1 MRRLW
6 IAIMTISLATA
17 VFAAKAN
24 APKFDPEKIRAHVK
38 YLSSDELEGRG
49 MNQKGGD
56 LAAEYIAAQF
66 KSYGLKP
73 AGENGTY
80 FQQVPMVG
88 MKTLADTTFALVPSS
103 GAAVELKALDDYVTT
118 NERQTE
124 SAEIDAPIVFVGYG
138 ISAPEYQWDDYK
150 GYDLKGKVALLF
162 VNQPVS
168 DDPKFFKGKT
178 LTYYGRWTYK
188 FEETARRGAIAT
200 LIIHR
205 EDLASY
211 PWTVVRN
218 SWGGEKSF
226 LKLDGTPKLAAAS
239 WIQQDVAKKL
249 VGMAGLD
256 LDKLFQQAQSRDFK
270 PIPLPANLKAQ
281 IVSSV
286 HPYTSRNV
294 LAMVRGSDPAK
305 RREAILYTAH
315 YDHFGIDKTK
325 PAGANIFHGAAD
337 NATGC
342 GILLEL
348 GRVWAGTKPA
358 PARSILL
365 AAVTAEEQGL
375 LGSEYLGKHTA
386 QLPALPI
393 LDLNYDDLPPIGI
406 PEDVEVVGAE
416 RTTFYPA
423 VEETAKKFNL
433 TIRPDSRPEAG
444 HYYRSDHFSLGRV
457 GIPAFSVSEGMKYQ
471 GHDTAWGLAE
481 AKEYVEHRY
490 HQPTDI
496 YTPDM
501 DFRGDAL
508 MAEFGYALGQKAAN
522 AAAAPAWLPGDEFAP
537 GAQRNEAASPM
548 GSSLLDGTGL
558 EIAYYEPLDFPPLA
572 RATRISGDTAMK
584 LSVSGQGEVDSV
596 TKDSGHPLFTNYLA
610 DTVSKWKFVNSTTAE
625 KTIDLNCEF
634 ILVDSLEAEGAPPER
649 ITVDS
654 PGHVK
659 IASVPLIFS
668 DPPGVVGKKHW
679 WQRIL

>member
-1 MRRLW
+1 ML
-6 IAIMTISLATA
+6 LAMVVVGTA
-17 VFAAKAN
+17 ALAQKAN
-24 APKFDPEKIRAHVK
+24 APKIDPQRIRAHVK
-38 YLSSDELEGRG
+38 YLASDELEGRG

-56 LAAEYIAAQF
+56 LAADYIAAQF

-88 MKTLADTTFALVPSS
+88 VKTVADTTFGLVPAS
-103 GAAVELKALDDYVTT
+103 GAPVELKALDDYVTT
-118 NERQTE
+118 DEQQKE
-124 SAEIDAPIVFVGYG
+124 SVEINAPIVFVGYG

-162 VNQPVS
+162 VNEPVS
-168 DDPKFFKGKT
+168 EDPNFFKGKA

-239 WIQQDVAKKL
+239 WIQQEVARKL

-270 PIPLPANLKAQ
+270 PIPLPVSLRAH
-281 IVSSV
+281 IVSSI
-286 HPYTSRNV
+286 HPFNSRNV
-294 LAMVRGSDPAK
+294 LGMVRGSNPA
-305 RREAILYTAH
+305 RNGEAVLYTAH
-315 YDHFGIDKTK
+315 YDHFGIDKSK
-325 PAGANIFHGAAD
+325 PRGANIFHGAAD

-342 GILLEL
+342 GIILEL
-348 GRVWAGTKPA
+348 GRVWAATKPA
-358 PARSILL
+358 AARSILI

-386 QLPALPI
+386 QLPVRPI

-406 PEDVEVVGAE
+406 PEEVEVVGAE
-416 RTTFYPA
+416 RTSFYPI
-423 VEETAKKFNL
+423 VEEVAKEFHL

-471 GHDTAWGLAE
+471 GHDTAWGQAE
-481 AKEYVEHRY
+481 AKEYVDNRY
-490 HQPTDI
+490 HQPTDV
-496 YTPDM
+496 YEPSM
-501 DFRGDAL
+501 DFRGDAF
-508 MAEFGYALGQKAAN
+508 MAEFGYALGQKAASE
-522 AAAAPAWLPGDEFAP
+522 PTIPMWLKGDEF
-537 GAQRNEAASPM
+537 EAAQKK
-548 GSSLLDGTGL
+548 LL
-558 EIAYYEPLDFPPLA
+558 
-572 RATRISGDTAMK
+572 
-584 LSVSGQGEVDSV
+584 
-596 TKDSGHPLFTNYLA
+596 
-610 DTVSKWKFVNSTTAE
+610 
-625 KTIDLNCEF
+625 
-634 ILVDSLEAEGAPPER
+634 GA
-649 ITVDS
+649 
-654 PGHVK
+654 K
-659 IASVPLIFS
+659 
-668 DPPGVVGKKHW
+668 
-679 WQRIL
+679 

>member
-1 MRRLW
+1 MRRLL
-6 IAIMTISLATA
+6 ILLTMVVAVTAFADNTSMTKL
-17 VFAAKAN
+17 
-24 APKFDPEKIRAHVK
+24 DPEKIRAHVK
-38 YLSSDELEGRG
+38 YLASDKLEGRG

-66 KSYGLKP
+66 KSSGLKP

-80 FQQVPMVG
+80 FQKVPMVG
-88 MKTLADTTFALVPSS
+88 VKTLPATTFALAPDS
-103 GAAVELKALDDYVTT
+103 GAPVELKALDDYVTT

-124 SAEIDAPIVFVGYG
+124 SVEINAPIVFVGYG

-162 VNQPVS
+162 VNEPVS
-168 DDPKFFKGKT
+168 DDVKFFKGKA

-226 LKLDGTPKLAAAS
+226 LKLEGTPKLAAAS
-239 WIQQDVAKKL
+239 WIQWGVAKKL
-249 VGMAGLD
+249 VGFGGLD

-270 PIPLPANLKAQ
+270 PIPLPVSLKAHV
-281 IVSSV
+281 VSSI
-286 HPYTSRNV
+286 HPFDSRNV
-294 LAMVRGSDPAK
+294 LGMVQGSEPT
-305 RREAILYTAH
+305 RRSEAILYTAH
-315 YDHFGIDKTK
+315 YDHFGIDKSK

-342 GILLEL
+342 GIILEI
-348 GRVWAGTKPA
+348 GRVWAATKPA
-358 PARSILL
+358 PARSILI

-375 LGSEYLGKHTA
+375 LGSEYLGKHIA
-386 QLPALPI
+386 QLPVRPI

-416 RTTFYPA
+416 RTSFYQV
-423 VEETAKKFNL
+423 VEEVAKQFNL

-471 GHDTAWGLAE
+471 GHDEAWGQAQ
-481 AKEYVEHRY
+481 AKEYVDKRY
-490 HQPTDI
+490 HQPTDV
-496 YTPDM
+496 YEESM

-508 MAEFGYALGQKAAN
+508 MGEFGYVLGQKAASE
-522 AAAAPAWLPGDEFAP
+522 AAIPVWLPGDEF
-537 GAQRNEAASPM
+537 EAAQK
-548 GSSLLDGTGL
+548 
-558 EIAYYEPLDFPPLA
+558 
-572 RATRISGDTAMK
+572 K
-584 LSVSGQGEVDSV
+584 LQGA
-596 TKDSGHPLFTNYLA
+596 K
-610 DTVSKWKFVNSTTAE
+610 
-625 KTIDLNCEF
+625 
-634 ILVDSLEAEGAPPER
+634 
-649 ITVDS
+649 
-654 PGHVK
+654 
-659 IASVPLIFS
+659 
-668 DPPGVVGKKHW
+668 
-679 WQRIL
+679 